1 MTDTH
6 TQDPLHNEI
15 ANALRSRGRRYTAN
29 LREIVSALAAAGQP
43 LTLTGVLERCDSL
56 SQSSAYRSLA
66 VLEEAGV
73 VLRLAVS
80 AERAHFELAEHL
92 GEHHHHLVCLSCDR
106 VTDVVLTPSVE
117 MAISEGLASVADEH
131 GFSVNQHT
139 LDAIGRCA
147 ECTGI
152 DNKKNN
158 KTHNKKNKR

>member
-6 TQDPLHNEI
+6 TENTIHDEV
-15 ANALRSRGRRYTAN
+15 ASALRARERRYTAN
-29 LREIVSALAAAGQP
+29 LREVVSALASAGQP
-43 LTLTGVLERCDSL
+43 ITLTRMLERCESL

-80 AERAHFELAEHL
+80 AKRSHFELAEHL
-92 GEHHHHLVCLSCDR
+92 GEHHHHLICVSCDR

-117 MAISEGLASVADEH
+117 TAIAEGLAAVAAKH

-139 LDAIGRCA
+139 VDAIGHCSKCTRA
-147 ECTGI
+147 E
-152 DNKKNN
+152 NKS
-158 KTHNKKNKR
+158 

>member
-6 TQDPLHNEI
+6 TTDPIHDEV
-15 ANALRSRGRRYTAN
+15 ASALRSRQRRYTAN
-29 LREIVSALAAAGQP
+29 LRRVVSVLASAGRP
-43 LTLTGVLERCDSL
+43 ITLTRMLERCENL

-80 AERAHFELAEHL
+80 AKRSHFELAEHL
-92 GEHHHHLVCLSCDR
+92 GEHHHHLICMSCDG

-117 MAISEGLASVADEH
+117 TAIAEDLAAMAAEH

-139 LDAIGRCA
+139 VDAIGNCSECA
-147 ECTGI
+147 GAE
-152 DNKKNN
+152 KQS
-158 KTHNKKNKR
+158 